1 MPARNN
7 RGLAPGFAEAYRM
20 FEREQLPVR
29 LGEPGKHIYALRQLE
44 ARQESAQRRGPRAFA
59 DLLQKAAP
67 HIHALGDKWVELCDK
82 DSDNPLPGKQVI
94 ADLGLV
100 SSNTKM
106 IKEVVGWATQIRPD
120 QKELLRAIV
129 EAIAPWPSEFRWVEE
144 IRFSEEDNRP
154 VGSGQ
159 YWPEIDYR

>member
-1 MPARNN
+1 MVAVHVAQRQSTPRLHDPGGSGSTPDMDATRSRLHPAAGNPTRAQARGVRLASQHQRRGLMPARNN

-100 SSNTKM
+100 SSNTK
-106 IKEVVGWATQIRPD
+106 
-120 QKELLRAIV
+120 
-129 EAIAPWPSEFRWVEE
+129 
-144 IRFSEEDNRP
+144 
-154 VGSGQ
+154 
-159 YWPEIDYR
+159 